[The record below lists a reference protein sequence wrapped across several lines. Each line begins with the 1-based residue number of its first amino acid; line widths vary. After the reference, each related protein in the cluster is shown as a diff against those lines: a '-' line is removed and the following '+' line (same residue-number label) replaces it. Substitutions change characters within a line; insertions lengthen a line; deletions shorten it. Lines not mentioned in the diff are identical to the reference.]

1 MTTDTPTLTA
11 EAVAEFLALH
21 PDFFEQRH
29 GLLDQLIMP
38 VKDHGAGVADMQQYM
53 LDRLREE
60 IDRLRGCTSELIANS
75 RINMT
80 NTDRTHRAVLAL
92 LEAKSF
98 AGFVESLQDELP
110 IILDIDVAALC
121 FEQASRHQ
129 VPRVDGRIRELG
141 PGSVNAVLGV
151 SEDIWLVAD
160 NAGDKAIFGPASDLV
175 RSAAILRIEPFDQ
188 QDGPKGLLAF
198 GSRTP
203 ELFHPTQGTDLL
215 AFLGT
220 VVEHMTR
227 RWLGEADRALNS
239 G

>member
-1 MTTDTPTLTA
+1 MTTDTPSLTA
-11 EAVAEFLALH
+11 EAVAAFLAEN

-29 GLLDQLIMP
+29 VLLDQLNMP

-92 LEAKSF
+92 LDAKSF
-98 AGFVESLQDELP
+98 AGFVTCLQDELP
-110 IILDIDVAALC
+110 MMLDIDVVALC
-121 FEQASRHQ
+121 FEQAPRPP
-129 VPRVDGRIRELG
+129 VPRLDGRIRELG
-141 PGSVNAVLGV
+141 PGSVNTVLGAN
-151 SEDIWLVAD
+151 EDIWLVAD
-160 NAGDKAIFGPASDLV
+160 NAGDKAIFGPTADLV
-175 RSAAILRIEPFDQ
+175 RSAAILRLEPFAQKDSVT
-188 QDGPKGLLAF
+188 GLLAF

-220 VVEHMTR
+220 VTEYLIR
-227 RWLGEADRALNS
+227 RWLGEA

>member
-1 MTTDTPTLTA
+1 MTPDSPTLNA
-11 EAVAEFLALH
+11 EAVAEFLTRN

-29 GLLDQLIMP
+29 GLLDQLNMP

-80 NTDRTHRAVLAL
+80 NTGRTHRAVLAL
-92 LEAKSF
+92 LGAKSF
-98 AGFVESLQDELP
+98 ADFVVFLQDELP
-110 IILDIDVAALC
+110 MILDIDVVALC
-121 FEQASRHQ
+121 FEQAAQHQ
-129 VPRVDGRIRELG
+129 VPRVDGRIRDLG
-141 PGSVNAVLGV
+141 SGSVNTVLGTG
-151 SEDIWLVAD
+151 EDIWLVAD

-188 QDGPKGLLAF
+188 DDSLKGLLAF

-220 VVEHMTR
+220 VVEHMIR
-227 RWLGEADRALNS
+227 RWLVEAD
-239 G
+239 